1 MNPRAVYFDGHRD
14 RLAKMITDVQN
25 MFNWKKGMVKSLS
38 DEAQSAAANHPFE
51 SHIKVPYVNAKK
63 LYNSLD
69 DEEAEMYKS
78 NPKWSG
84 LHLSKSYNFRNVPVN
99 FETSAVHIPVNVYEE
114 KKDIRNALLWSDKL
128 DVQFRNNRGHDSSV
142 NWQFFC
148 SSTGFLRFYPAAK
161 WRLPEFLLE
170 PSSDQPSLDLYD
182 CRLRNWYVKA
192 VASPKDVVILLDGSG
207 SMTGNRFVLC
217 ILQCYVLRKIRRS
230 T

>member
-63 LYNSLD
+63 LNNSLD

-148 SSTGFLRFYPAAK
+148 STDGFLRIYPLHH
-161 WRLPEFLLE
+161 WRYPEFFINIAQT
-170 PSSDQPSLDLYD
+170 PPPNQPQYIRPIDLYD
-182 CRLRNWYVKA
+182 CQLRPWFIKA
-192 VASPKDVVILLDGSG
+192 AASPKDIVILFDTSG
-207 SMTGNRFVLC
+207 SMKGKLIPTNQV
-217 ILQCYVLRKIRRS
+217 
-230 T
+230 